1 MNLNA
6 VVVSQL
12 KKRRAAMV
20 ARHATELAPIDAA
33 LAAFGNSMAV
43 PDTTPVK
50 RRRRRKLSPEAIAK
64 MQEGRKRAREAK
76 AAETEA
82 PAPQSQ
88 PKRDSKP
95 RLPVGP
101 KGASLAAA
109 AE

>member
-20 ARHATELAPIDAA
+20 ARHAAELAPIDAA
-33 LAAFGNSMAV
+33 LSAFGGGTVTESAA
-43 PDTTPVK
+43 PVK

-64 MQEGRKRAREAK
+64 MQEGRKRAREA
-76 AAETEA
+76 AQAGTQT
-82 PAPQSQ
+82 PATPAQ
-88 PKRDSKP
+88 PARESRP
-95 RLPVGP
+95 RLPQGP